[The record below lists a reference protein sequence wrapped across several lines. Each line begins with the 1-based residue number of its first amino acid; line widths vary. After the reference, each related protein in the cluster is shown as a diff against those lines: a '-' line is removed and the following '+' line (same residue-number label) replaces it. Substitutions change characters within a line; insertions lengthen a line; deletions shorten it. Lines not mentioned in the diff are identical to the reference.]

1 MAQARTLM
9 VQGTA
14 SSVGKSLLATG
25 LCRYF
30 ARKGLRVAPFKGL
43 NMALNA
49 HVTATGFEMAR
60 AQAVQAEAAGI
71 EPTVEMN
78 PLLLKPEG
86 NARSQV
92 ILLGKPVGVR
102 SARELFASGIDV
114 KGAVLGA
121 LETVRSQYDLVVIE
135 GAGSPAEINLRA
147 RDVANM
153 FIARAAD
160 APVLLAGDIDRG
172 GVLAAFVG
180 TLALL
185 EPEERARV
193 AALWVNKFRGDLSL
207 LTPGLDWLSA
217 HTEKP
222 IFGVLPHLG
231 RLSIAEEDSLNVD
244 ARVGAAARAR
254 PDAIEI
260 CVLRLPRISNHDEF
274 QPFEHEPDVTLT
286 FTEDPERALSAD
298 LLIVP
303 GTKSTVSDL
312 AWLRERGLDHVL
324 FLRARLRR
332 PVLGICGGCQMLGLR
347 IADPHAVESSAA
359 LTDALGLLPLSTEFR
374 REKRTRRV
382 RARAL
387 SRGLLFASL
396 AAEARVPGYFIHAGI
411 TEAQSEPLF
420 EVEEDDALKADGA
433 CDASGMVM
441 GTMIHGL
448 FEHDAARHAAID
460 QLRRLRGLALSSQR
474 AHWDREADYD
484 KLADAIAANSD
495 LALLHRLVA
504 I

>member
-1 MAQARTLM
+1 MALARTLM

-14 SSVGKSLLATG
+14 SSVGKSLLVTG

-30 ARKGLRVAPFKGL
+30 ARQGMRVAPFKGL

-49 HVTATGFEMAR
+49 HVTATGFEIAR

-71 EPTVEMN
+71 EPSVEMN

-86 NARSQV
+86 NAQSQV
-92 ILLGKPVGVR
+92 ILLGKSVGVR
-102 SARELFASGIDV
+102 SARELFSTGIDV

-121 LETVRSQYDLVVIE
+121 LETLRSQYDLVVIE

-185 EPEERARV
+185 EPEDRARV

-207 LTPGLDWLSA
+207 LQPGLDWLTE
-217 HTEKP
+217 HTQKP

-231 RLSIAEEDSLNVD
+231 RLCIAEEDSLNVD
-244 ARVGAAARAR
+244 ARLAASARAQGK
-254 PDAIEI
+254 IEI

-274 QPFEHEPDVTLT
+274 QPFEHEPEVTLT
-286 FTEDPERALSAD
+286 FTEDPERALAAD

-312 AWLRERGLDHVL
+312 GWLRERGLDHVL
-324 FLRARLRR
+324 FLRARMRR
-332 PVLGICGGCQMLGLR
+332 PVLGICGGCQLLGQS
-347 IADPHAVESSAA
+347 IADPYGVESPQA
-359 LTDALGLLPLSTEFR
+359 LTQALGLLPLRTEFR

-382 RARAL
+382 LARAL
-387 SRGLLFASL
+387 GGGVLFASVDPAL
-396 AAEARVPGYFIHAGI
+396 RVPGYFIHAGI
-411 TEAQSEPLF
+411 TAAEGASLF
-420 EVEEDDALKADGA
+420 QVEEDGALVRDGT
-433 CDASGMVM
+433 CDDSGMVM
-441 GTMIHGL
+441 GSMIHGL
-448 FEHDAARHAAID
+448 FEHDGLRHAALG
-460 QLRRLRGLALSSQR
+460 QLRALRGLSATQR
-474 AHWDREADYD
+474 GATWDREADYD
-484 KLADAIAANSD
+484 RLADAIGNSCD
-495 LALLHRLVA
+495 TALLHRLVA